1 MLNKS
6 FLIGEVVSTVTTGQ
20 TGPSNLTFARFKIE
34 VKNKNSQKST
44 NFYAIGFGS
53 KTKIANEVTVGDIL
67 FIQGQIGLS
76 SFQNE
81 KQERI
86 FYQEIKIED
95 YQIISKKPAK
105 IEHPSQLKTH
115 IEIDKQQQNKIF
127 HEIFP
132 DFE

>member
-6 FLIGEVVSTVTTGQ
+6 FVIGEVVSTVTTGQ
-20 TGPSNLTFARFKIE
+20 TAASNLTFARFKIE
-34 VKNKNSQKST
+34 VKNKNNQKPT
-44 NFYAIGFGS
+44 NFYVIGFGS
-53 KTKIANEVTVGDIL
+53 KTKIAHEITIGDL
-67 FIQGQIGLS
+67 VFIQGQIGLS

-86 FYQEIKIED
+86 YYQEIKIED

-105 IEHPSQLKTH
+105 IEHPSQLKAH

-132 DFE
+132 EFE

>member
-6 FLIGEVVSTVTTGQ
+6 FVIGEVVSTVSTGQ
-20 TGPSNLTFARFKIE
+20 TAVSNLTFARFKIE
-34 VKNKNSQKST
+34 VKNKNSQKPT
-44 NFYAIGFGS
+44 NFYAIAFGS
-53 KTKIANEVTVGDIL
+53 KTKIAHEITVGDL
-67 FIQGQIGLS
+67 VFIQGQIGLS

-95 YQIISKKPAK
+95 YQIISKRSAK

-115 IEIDKQQQNKIF
+115 IEVDRQQQNKVF

>member
-6 FLIGEVVSTVTTGQ
+6 FVIGEVVSSVSTGQ
-20 TGPSNLTFARFKIE
+20 TAASNLTFARFKIE
-34 VKNKNSQKST
+34 VKNKNSQKPT
-44 NFYAIGFGS
+44 NFYVIAFGS
-53 KTKIANEVTVGDIL
+53 KTKIANEISIGDIL

-95 YQIISKKPAK
+95 YQIILKKPAK

-115 IEIDKQQQNKIF
+115 IEVDRQQQNKVF

>member
-20 TGPSNLTFARFKIE
+20 TAASNLTFARFKIE
-34 VKNKNSQKST
+34 VKNKNSQKPT
-44 NFYAIGFGS
+44 NFYVIGFGS
-53 KTKIANEVTVGDIL
+53 KTKIANEIAIGDL
-67 FIQGQIGLS
+67 VFIQGQIGLS

-95 YQIISKKPAK
+95 YQIISKSPAK
-105 IEHPSQLKTH
+105 IEHPSQLKAH